1 MQYIPKLSAKEIEEN
16 HKCFNE
22 RLSLYRK
29 KELDFVE
36 NRKFILKKAGPLQGR
51 ILEIGAGTGYITLAL
66 AKAGYKFISIDKDK
80 EALKTAALNLAYEKV
95 LSNVEFHI
103 MDGKSMDF
111 GNESFENIVCVNL
124 FHHINKI
131 NKMLSEID
139 RVLCANGK
147 VVLAD
152 FNKKGMEIVNAVHK
166 QEGRVHEN
174 SNVTKDSIY
183 SYFRGLGYELKN
195 CGDECHWVLIGK
207 KSIKK

>member
-1 MQYIPKLSAKEIEEN
+1 MQYIPELSAKEIEKN

-22 RLSLYRK
+22 RLVLYRK

-36 NRKFILKKAGPLQGR
+36 NRKFILKKAGHLQGR

-80 EALKTAALNLAYEKV
+80 EVLKTAALNLAYQRV

-124 FHHINKI
+124 FHHVNKI
-131 NKMLSEID
+131 NKMLSKEII
-139 RVLCANGK
+139 RSPSLTRWLVRK
-147 VVLAD
+147 
-152 FNKKGMEIVNAVHK
+152 NKQSLLFLHHNERRGWGM
-166 QEGRVHEN
+166 
-174 SNVTKDSIY
+174 S
-183 SYFRGLGYELKN
+183 
-195 CGDECHWVLIGK
+195 
-207 KSIKK
+207 SIKYFCID